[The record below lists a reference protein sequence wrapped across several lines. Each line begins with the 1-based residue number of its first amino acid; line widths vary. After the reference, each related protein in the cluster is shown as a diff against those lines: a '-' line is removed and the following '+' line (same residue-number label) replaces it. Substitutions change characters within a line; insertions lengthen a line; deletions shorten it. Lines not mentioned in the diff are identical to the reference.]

1 MKFKFVIFRLIN
13 RKKAPIK
20 NSCIVQIEQ
29 IRIETTILEKMFP
42 VKWYVQIKKTKI
54 IFNISLKEEGIE
66 VQFMKKSCQ
75 II

>member
-1 MKFKFVIFRLIN
+1 MFKLIK
-13 RKKAPIK
+13 RKKEPIK

-29 IRIETTILEKMFP
+29 IRAETTILEKIFP
-42 VKWYVQIKKTKI
+42 VKWYVQIKKTKM
-54 IFNISLKEEGIE
+54 IFNTSLKEKDME

>member
-42 VKWYVQIKKTKI
+42 VK
-54 IFNISLKEEGIE
+54 
-66 VQFMKKSCQ
+66 
-75 II
+75 